1 MHSSRRLIVAVLALL
16 NLILLPGHLSG
27 PSTVNAAESAPGPVD
42 FVPVLQKYGE
52 QLGGVTGDAQAVG
65 LFVMHIGPALGL
77 HDVTSTLAAKN
88 IPSKV
93 AKELGISDL
102 AASAQRLVASLSAWQ
117 TADHIMQSLSEPSNP
132 VAAPPATSVN
142 WIQAAAPIPALAQ
155 MTKELTQPAESKSD
169 AAAVDRVPLALSAGR
184 LALDAQQRAIAEWWQ
199 LKTWKDRVRT
209 VRGRNR
215 LCGTWQWIIHN
226 HQQHHQ
232 EQKLALLFPPPGPD
246 YPLAPGLVE
255 TVVLGENVYLR
266 WESNGQVQEDSL
278 QFTKEGKGLEGTFV
292 NSQGGWGSISGK
304 RTSDCKP

>member
-1 MHSSRRLIVAVLALL
+1 MNRCLNVAGVFVNLLLFASSGYAADSFAGPAE
-16 NLILLPGHLSG
+16 LLPVVQAQAEALQAVSD
-27 PSTVNAAESAPGPVD
+27 NAA
-42 FVPVLQKYGE
+42 
-52 QLGGVTGDAQAVG
+52 AVA
-65 LFVMHIGPALGL
+65 LFTTKIGPALGL
-77 HDVTSTLAAKN
+77 HDVASTLAAKN
-88 IPSKV
+88 IPPKV
-93 AKELGISDL
+93 AKELGVQEL
-102 AASAQRLVASLSAWQ
+102 TASAQRLIANLAAWQSADRITQSLSAP
-117 TADHIMQSLSEPSNP
+117 ANP
-132 VAAPPATSVN
+132 VSAPPATLVN
-142 WIQAAAPIPALAQ
+142 WIQTATPIPSLAQ
-155 MTKELTQPAESKSD
+155 MTKDLTQLAEVKPDSPA
-169 AAAVDRVPLALSAGR
+169 ADRTPLALSAGR

-209 VRGRNR
+209 VRGRNK

-266 WESNGQVQEDSL
+266 WESNGQIQEDSL

>member
-1 MHSSRRLIVAVLALL
+1 MSRYL
-16 NLILLPGHLSG
+16 NLAGLFVSLLLLVASGH
-27 PSTVNAAESAPGPVD
+27 AAESISGPAELYPLV
-42 FVPVLQKYGE
+42 QAQSE
-52 QLGGVTGDAQAVG
+52 ALGALSDNAAALA
-65 LFVMHIGPALGL
+65 LFTTKVGPALGL
-77 HDVTSTLAAKN
+77 QDVASTLAAKN

-93 AKELGISDL
+93 AKELGVQEL
-102 AASAQRLVASLSAWQ
+102 TASAQRLIANLAAWH
-117 TADHIMQSLSEPSNP
+117 TADRITQSLSERANSI
-132 VAAPPATSVN
+132 ATPPATLVN
-142 WIQAAAPIPALAQ
+142 WIQAATPLPALAQ
-155 MTKELTQPAESKSD
+155 TTKELTQQPD
-169 AAAVDRVPLALSAGR
+169 TAAADRTPLALSAGR
-184 LALDAQQRAIAEWWQ
+184 LALDAQQQAIAEWWQ

-209 VRGRNR
+209 VRGRNK

-278 QFTKEGKGLEGTFV
+278 QFTKEGKGLEGSFV

>member
-1 MHSSRRLIVAVLALL
+1 MSRCLNLAGLFVS
-16 NLILLPGHLSG
+16 LILLVSSSHAADSSSG
-27 PSTVNAAESAPGPVD
+27 PSEL
-42 FVPVLQKYGE
+42 FPVLQI
-52 QLGGVTGDAQAVG
+52 QADG
-65 LFVMHIGPALGL
+65 LETVSDNASALTLFTAKVGPALGL
-77 HDVTSTLAAKN
+77 HDVAGTLAAKN
-88 IPSKV
+88 IPAKV
-93 AKELGISDL
+93 AKELGVQEL
-102 AASAQRLVASLSAWQ
+102 AASAQRLMANLAAWQ
-117 TADHIMQSLSEPSNP
+117 TADRITQSLSERADLVATPS
-132 VAAPPATSVN
+132 ATLVN

-155 MTKELTQPAESKSD
+155 TTKELTLLGEAKPDTLSA
-169 AAAVDRVPLALSAGR
+169 DRTALALSAGR

-199 LKTWKDRVRT
+199 LRTWKDRVRT
-209 VRGRNR
+209 VRGRNK

>member
-1 MHSSRRLIVAVLALL
+1 MA
-16 NLILLPGHLSG
+16 
-27 PSTVNAAESAPGPVD
+27 
-42 FVPVLQKYGE
+42 
-52 QLGGVTGDAQAVG
+52 G
-65 LFVMHIGPALGL
+65 LFVSLLLFASSGYAADSSSGPAELLPVVQTQADALQALTDNASAVALFATKIGPALGL
-77 HDVTSTLAAKN
+77 QDVASTLAAKN
-88 IPSKV
+88 IPTKV
-93 AKELGISDL
+93 AKELGVQEL
-102 AASAQRLVASLSAWQ
+102 TASAQRLIANLAAWQ
-117 TADHIMQSLSEPSNP
+117 TADRITQSLSEPANP
-132 VAAPPATSVN
+132 VSAPSATLVN
-142 WIQAAAPIPALAQ
+142 WIQAATPIPSFTQL
-155 MTKELTQPAESKSD
+155 TKELTQLAEVKPNTT
-169 AAAVDRVPLALSAGR
+169 AADRMPLALSAGR

-199 LKTWKDRVRT
+199 LKTWKDRIRA
-209 VRGRNR
+209 VRGRNK

-266 WESNGQVQEDSL
+266 WESNGQAQEDSL

>member
-1 MHSSRRLIVAVLALL
+1 MSRCLNLAGLFVS
-16 NLILLPGHLSG
+16 LILLVSSSHAADSSFG
-27 PSTVNAAESAPGPVD
+27 PSEL
-42 FVPVLQKYGE
+42 FPVLQI
-52 QLGGVTGDAQAVG
+52 QADG
-65 LFVMHIGPALGL
+65 LETVSDNASALALFTAKVGPALGL
-77 HDVTSTLAAKN
+77 HDVAGTLAAKN
-88 IPSKV
+88 IPAKV
-93 AKELGISDL
+93 AKELGVQEL
-102 AASAQRLVASLSAWQ
+102 AASAQRLIASLAAWQ
-117 TADHIMQSLSEPSNP
+117 TADRITQSLSERADLVATPS
-132 VAAPPATSVN
+132 ATLVN

-155 MTKELTQPAESKSD
+155 TTKELTLLGEAKPDTLSA
-169 AAAVDRVPLALSAGR
+169 DRTALALSAGR

-199 LKTWKDRVRT
+199 LRTWKDRVRT
-209 VRGRNR
+209 VRGRNK

>member
-1 MHSSRRLIVAVLALL
+1 MRRLLHISGLSVG
-16 NLILLPGHLSG
+16 LILLFSSAQAADQPSG
-27 PSTVNAAESAPGPVD
+27 PPELYPLV
-42 FVPVLQKYGE
+42 Q
-52 QLGGVTGDAQAVG
+52 AQAEALGNVG
-65 LFVMHIGPALGL
+65 DNTAAVTLFVTKVGPLLGL
-77 HDVTSTLAAKN
+77 HDVASTLAAKT
-88 IPSKV
+88 IPPKV
-93 AKELGISDL
+93 AKELGVQEL
-102 AASAQRLVASLSAWQ
+102 TASAQRLIASLAAWQ
-117 TADHIMQSLSEPSNP
+117 AADHVAQSLREPASP
-132 VAAPPATSVN
+132 LAGPPAASVN

-155 MTKELTQPAESKSD
+155 FTKELAQPVESQSN
-169 AAAVDRVPLALSAGR
+169 ATTVDRMPLALSAGR

-209 VRGRNR
+209 VRGRNK

-232 EQKLALLFPPPGPD
+232 EQKLALLFPPPGPE

>member
-1 MHSSRRLIVAVLALL
+1 MSRCL
-16 NLILLPGHLSG
+16 NM
-27 PSTVNAAESAPGPVD
+27 A
-42 FVPVLQKYGE
+42 
-52 QLGGVTGDAQAVG
+52 G
-65 LFVMHIGPALGL
+65 LFVNLLLLTTSGYAADSSSGPAELLPVVRAQAAALEAVSDNSAAVVLFATKIGPALGL
-77 HDVTSTLAAKN
+77 HDVASTLAAKN
-88 IPSKV
+88 IPPKV
-93 AKELGISDL
+93 AKELGVQEL
-102 AASAQRLVASLSAWQ
+102 TASAQRLVANLSAWQ
-117 TADHIMQSLSEPSNP
+117 TADRVMQSLSEPANP

-142 WIQAAAPIPALAQ
+142 WIQTAAPIPSLDQ
-155 MTKELTQPAESKSD
+155 MTKEFTQPAESKSD
-169 AAAVDRVPLALSAGR
+169 ATAVNRMPLALSAGR

-199 LKTWKDRVRT
+199 LRTWKDRVRT
-209 VRGRNR
+209 VRGRNK